1 MYEPS
6 ESIKMDLRG
15 EPTHVCA
22 CGSML
27 WNVQVMFDD
36 YEIGMYLT
44 EMECADCGSLAIAP
58 TLVDKP
64 GYVRED

>member
-1 MYEPS
+1 M
-6 ESIKMDLRG
+6 
-15 EPTHVCA
+15 CA

-44 EMECADCGSLAIAP
+44 EMECADCGSLATAP